1 MAKQGLY
8 LTSFQ
13 RKLLEENLTS
23 VSCVKYR
30 HRIEIM
36 LLADEGFT
44 QTQIRNDLGCA
55 QATVRHWMEVAKS
68 GQAHNW
74 ADPPIGRQ
82 KVINKSYL
90 DSLQELVN
98 SSPRQFGYSF
108 QRWTAEWLSKHLF
121 KELNIKISPRH
132 VNRLLKKMKL
142 STREQSSPISSVVN
156 HEARHNSDLTIS
168 KIEPELEVKSMEL
181 QLFLN
186 LIRGNKSNRL

>member
-1 MAKQGLY
+1 MKKQGLY
-8 LTSFQ
+8 LTTFQ
-13 RKLLEENLTS
+13 RKLLEENLIS
-23 VSCVKYR
+23 VSCLKYR

-36 LLADEGFT
+36 LLADKGFS
-44 QTQIRNDLGCA
+44 QTQIRKDLGCA

-74 ADPPIGRQ
+74 ENPPIGRQ
-82 KVINKSYL
+82 KVINRYYL
-90 DSLQELVN
+90 DRLEELVR

-132 VNRLLKKMKL
+132 VNRLLREMKL
-142 STREQSSPISSVVN
+142 STREQSSSAFSVVN

-168 KIEPELEVKSMEL
+168 KIDPELKAKSTEL

-186 LIRGNKSNRL
+186 LICGDKSN